1 MPAPSCVV
9 CALAVTANV
18 PARASLRSTSLSVF
32 AYYLPFDG
40 LPKHGK
46 GTTAQRSR
54 NRLSYPGGSLIGA
67 VAVARMMTK
76 KVLRGRRTTMRVTFA
91 YDPNRPLAV
100 RLFCQLNLG
109 FRSATMTQSP
119 LALLANRWRLN
130 STKMPKRKLDRPL
143 LALNCQ
149 IPLNCC
155 LAQRGFDCSPPH
167 VCRADD
173 DDDDVVQ

>member
-1 MPAPSCVV
+1 
-9 CALAVTANV
+9 
-18 PARASLRSTSLSVF
+18 
-32 AYYLPFDG
+32 
-40 LPKHGK
+40 
-46 GTTAQRSR
+46 
-54 NRLSYPGGSLIGA
+54 
-67 VAVARMMTK
+67 MMTK